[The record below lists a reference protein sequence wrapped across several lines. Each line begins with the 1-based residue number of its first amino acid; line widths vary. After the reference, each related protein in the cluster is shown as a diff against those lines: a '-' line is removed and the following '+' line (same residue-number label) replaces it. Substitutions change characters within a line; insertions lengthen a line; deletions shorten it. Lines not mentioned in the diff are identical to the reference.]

1 MRFWA
6 AHPSR
11 SEQHDDSIRLLA
23 MPHRWIRH
31 GSPSS
36 KDLQGNHPEMVLGSF
51 VDTRNVS
58 RIDVGG
64 RGNDKALPG
73 EGGSQYW
80 LADED
85 EVQDREVSLP
95 RTQTV
100 S

>member
-1 MRFWA
+1 
-6 AHPSR
+6 
-11 SEQHDDSIRLLA
+11 
-23 MPHRWIRH
+23 
-31 GSPSS
+31 
-36 KDLQGNHPEMVLGSF
+36 MVLGSF

-85 EVQDREVSLP
+85 EVQDREVSPP

-100 S
+100 T